1 MNKLP
6 ADKGLKV
13 FDMRLRATT
22 AGPSP
27 NNNERV
33 ELFLLGC
40 KKAYSGDACP
50 NCFNSSTWNANK
62 AEFSWDPVEVAKRI
76 NEMAPNKYITIG
88 GGEPTDQIDNLI
100 ILCKELKTK
109 YNFNIMVYTWR
120 DLAKAR
126 KGYITKDMS
135 DNNNK
140 YPISTKK
147 IDELLKYI
155 DIVVDGEFDPEQCLY
170 NEEAEDGF
178 FSSIGSGNQKIWN
191 VHDMNFEY
199 MKNLNELYLDEN
211 DTLIFLNKKED

>member
-1 MNKLP
+1 M
-6 ADKGLKV
+6 
-13 FDMRLRATT
+13 
-22 AGPSP
+22 
-27 NNNERV
+27 E
-33 ELFLLGC
+33 
-40 KKAYSGDACP
+40 
-50 NCFNSSTWNANK
+50 
-62 AEFSWDPVEVAKRI
+62 
-76 NEMAPNKYITIG
+76 
-88 GGEPTDQIDNLI
+88 GEPTDQIDNLI
-100 ILCKELKTK
+100 ILCRELKTK

-120 DLAKAR
+120 DLVKAR

-170 NEEAEDGF
+170 NEEAKDGF

>member
-1 MNKLP
+1 MRKLEP
-6 ADKGLKV
+6 SEGLRV
-13 FDMRLRATT
+13 FDIKLKATT

-27 NNNERV
+27 DNNQRV

-40 KKAYSGDACP
+40 NKAMCGNACK
-50 NCFNSSTWNANK
+50 NCFNSITWNAGK
-62 AEFSWDPVEVAKRI
+62 AEFSWDPIEVAERI
-76 NEMAPNKYITIG
+76 NIMAPNKYITIG

-100 ILCKELKTK
+100 ILCRELKTK

-155 DIVVDGEFDPEQCLY
+155 DIVVDGEFDPNQYLY
-170 NEEAEDGF
+170 NEEANDGF
-178 FSSIGSGNQKIWN
+178 LSSIGSGNQKIWN
-191 VHDMNFEY
+191 VRDMNFEY
-199 MKNLNELYLDEN
+199 MKNLNGLYLDEN

>member
-1 MNKLP
+1 
-6 ADKGLKV
+6 
-13 FDMRLRATT
+13 
-22 AGPSP
+22 
-27 NNNERV
+27 
-33 ELFLLGC
+33 
-40 KKAYSGDACP
+40 
-50 NCFNSSTWNANK
+50 
-62 AEFSWDPVEVAKRI
+62 
-76 NEMAPNKYITIG
+76 
-88 GGEPTDQIDNLI
+88 
-100 ILCKELKTK
+100 
-109 YNFNIMVYTWR
+109 MVYTWR

-126 KGYITKDMS
+126 KGYTTKDMS

-170 NEEAEDGF
+170 NEEAGDGF